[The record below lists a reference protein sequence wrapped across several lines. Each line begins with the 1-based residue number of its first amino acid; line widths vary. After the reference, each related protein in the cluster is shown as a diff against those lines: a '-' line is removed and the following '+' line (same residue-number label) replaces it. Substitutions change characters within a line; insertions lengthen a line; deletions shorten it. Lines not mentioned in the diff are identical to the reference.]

1 MKPLILFLLFCFSAF
16 LVIGQSNSDESAR
29 IRLQMAKI
37 RQTTDWNDPVAAKKA
52 NAEIQKLAQQLSGS
66 KLLPFNLTDPHAGQG
81 DSVKSETFVL
91 KGVASKGNVLAIA
104 ERFFKRSYKTL
115 DGPSKF
121 RFDQD
126 FAAAKK
132 EAFGFEAVRKLTS
145 VGAVYITFGN
155 DHNLACVYLAAAVKA
170 FPSDT
175 LSINNFGGYLR
186 VIDSIEISIPVLLYA
201 NKLFSESP
209 VILTQ
214 LGNSYYD
221 LNDLV
226 QAESYYKQAL
236 KYNPD
241 FAQAHT
247 ALCDLYIRQKRLD
260 EALKELFTGVKGI
273 GFSYQRAS
281 QSYSEIKSSN
291 ESSGKGMGDSGIPE
305 DLAPLLAPDG
315 PSVAPQD
322 AWRVKMPPFPDCKNA
337 EDWLEGGGYSN
348 AVMAFSRFHAEDMA
362 FAGRYYKV
370 HTLQPSIP
378 PDATLRDYGKE
389 RFMIESIDEFFAS
402 QSNNQLKKYRKS
414 MDELTGRVSN
424 AKEIYL
430 RKFKEYSENYS
441 ACLESCGGSQH
452 CAEECKRQYCSQEC
466 PNANLYNDILKQAYN
481 AYRSEF
487 SELVRKQKRI
497 LDDLYGFT
505 GPWIDQIYGQY
516 WSTIY
521 QYEIK
526 STALRIVGNCYAS
539 YPQAFQ
545 LPAHNDCGTDC
556 SLFAKP
562 VPEETSEVNKKDP
575 EANKCPSFAKFKVPI
590 AVCDISVDCE
600 SLEVG
605 CQAIAAGSIKRNFKH
620 KNTTFFGGV
629 GVKGELGVVGIGA
642 KAGFTVTMDD
652 NYQVQDVGA
661 KVDLNVNAG
670 IGPAKIGITGTGS
683 YTVME
688 GAGTKVSVQGGN
700 TK

>member
-1 MKPLILFLLFCFSAF
+1 MKSISLLFFFCLCASIVLA
-16 LVIGQSNSDESAR
+16 QSNPQETAR
-29 IRLQMAKI
+29 IMQQMAKI
-37 RQTTDWNDPVAAKKA
+37 RQTADWDNPAAAKKA
-52 NAEIQKLAQQLSGS
+52 NKEIQKLAKQLTGS
-66 KLLPFNLTDPHAGQG
+66 NNLSFQMPDPNASNG
-81 DSVKSETFVL
+81 DTLKSETYIL
-91 KGVASKGNVLAIA
+91 KTDATRENVLTIA
-104 ERFFKRSYKTL
+104 ERFYKRSYKKL
-115 DGPSKF
+115 EGVAKF

-132 EAFGFEAVRKLTS
+132 DNFSFEATRKLTS
-145 VGAVYITFGN
+145 LGAALITFGN
-155 DHNLACVYLAAAVKA
+155 DHNIACVYLTAAVKA
-170 FPSDT
+170 FPTDT

-186 VIDSIEISIPVLLYA
+186 IIDSIETSVPVLLYA

-214 LGNSYYD
+214 LGNSYFD
-221 LNDLV
+221 LNDL
-226 QAESYYKQAL
+226 QKAESFYKLAL
-236 KYNPD
+236 KFNPD

-247 ALCDLYIRQKRLD
+247 ALCDLYISQKRMD
-260 EALKELFTGVKGI
+260 EALKELFYQVKGI
-273 GFSYQRAS
+273 GFSYQKAS
-281 QSYSEIKSSN
+281 QNYSAIKASN

-315 PSVAPQD
+315 PSVVPQD
-322 AWRVKMPPFPDCKNA
+322 SWRVKIPTFPDCKNV

-362 FAGRYYKV
+362 FAGRYQNV
-370 HTLQPSIP
+370 HTMQPSIP
-378 PDATLRDYGKE
+378 AGASLRDYGKE

-402 QSNNQLKKYRKS
+402 RSNAELKKYEKS

-430 RKFKEYSENYS
+430 RKMKEYADNLS
-441 ACLESCGGSQH
+441 ACLESCGGAPH
-452 CAEECKRQYCSQEC
+452 CAEECKRQFCSQEC
-466 PNANLYNDILKQAYN
+466 PNANLYNDILRQAYN
-481 AYRSEF
+481 AYRAEF
-487 SELVRKQKRI
+487 SELVKRQKRI

-526 STALRIVGNCYAS
+526 STALRIAGNCYAS

-556 SLFAKP
+556 SVFAKP
-562 VPEETSEVNKKDP
+562 IPEEKNEVNKKDP

-590 AVCDISVDCE
+590 AICDISVDCE

-605 CQAIAAGSIKRNFKH
+605 CQAIVAGSIKRNFKH
-620 KNTTFFGGV
+620 NNTTFFGGV
-629 GVKGELGVVGIGA
+629 GVKGELGVVGVGA

-652 NYQVQDVGA
+652 NYQVRDVGA
-661 KVDLNVNAG
+661 KMDLNINAG
-670 IGPAKIGITGTGS
+670 IGPAKIGITGTGT

-688 GAGTKVSVQGGN
+688 GAGSKVSVQGGN